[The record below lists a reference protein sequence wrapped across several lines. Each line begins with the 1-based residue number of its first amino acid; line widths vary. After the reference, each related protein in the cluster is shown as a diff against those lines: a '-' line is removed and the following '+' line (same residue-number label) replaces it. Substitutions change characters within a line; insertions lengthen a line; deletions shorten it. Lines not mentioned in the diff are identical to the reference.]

1 MNVPD
6 TTPNAPAATT
16 PAAAA
21 SDPSTATPPASAVS
35 GDAAPAKPSTEQ
47 AAPTSAIG
55 PIVADPALA
64 TPAAADPA
72 AAKKAGT
79 PPAKGDEATPVA
91 PEEYAKAVTLG
102 DAEDLKGAQLNP
114 DVLNAVIPAAQEL
127 GIKPEQL
134 SRLAQEMTR
143 ALAKQQTQISE
154 AESKKFND
162 DFTARRQ
169 QAIDTL
175 KPEGIAE
182 VRTALGKYLKPGSF
196 FAHMVDMGLGN
207 DLDFLALCQDY
218 GKLIKPDTAP
228 GTGDGAGAGKG
239 NYNWKEDWAAP
250 GGAK

>member
-1 MNVPD
+1 V
-6 TTPNAPAATT
+6 
-16 PAAAA
+16 
-21 SDPSTATPPASAVS
+21 
-35 GDAAPAKPSTEQ
+35 
-47 AAPTSAIG
+47 
-55 PIVADPALA
+55 A

-79 PPAKGDEATPVA
+79 PPAEGDPKPVA

-143 ALAKQQTQISE
+143 ALAKQQTQIAE
-154 AESKKFND
+154 AEAKKFND

-207 DLDFLALCQDY
+207 DLDFLAMCQDY

-228 GTGDGAGAGKG
+228 GTGDGSGVGKG